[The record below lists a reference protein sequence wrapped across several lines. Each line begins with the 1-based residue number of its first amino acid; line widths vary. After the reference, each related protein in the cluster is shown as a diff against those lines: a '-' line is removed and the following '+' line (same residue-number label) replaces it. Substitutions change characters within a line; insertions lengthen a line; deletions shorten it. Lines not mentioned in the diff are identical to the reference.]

1 MKSYRITEYGA
12 PLAGQDDATP
22 VPEGGEVLIEVAG
35 CGVCH
40 SDVHIW
46 EGYFDMGGGR
56 KADLSRAHQ
65 LPFTLGHEIAGTV
78 AAVGHGATATLG
90 EQVVVYPWIGCGA
103 CDVCRAGDENLCAQ
117 PRNLG
122 VHLNGGYATHVVVPD
137 ARYLFPVGDAPLEL
151 AATYACSGIT
161 AFGALKKVR
170 AKAEG
175 RQLLIIGAGGVG
187 LAGLM
192 IASAMMETE
201 IIVADIDPAKREAA
215 LAAGAAHAVDPA
227 DKEARKQ
234 IVKLTGG
241 GAPAAVDFVGADKTV
256 AFGFGA
262 LATAGQLVV
271 VGLFGGAVELSVPLF
286 PLKSLTVMGSYVG
299 TPKEMGELMDL
310 VATGKVAPLPIATR
324 PLAEAGQ
331 TLADLA
337 AGKIVGRV
345 VLTPEGG

>member
-1 MKSYRITEYGA
+1 MKSYRIGNYAA
-12 PLAGQDDATP
+12 PLVEQDDPTP
-22 VPEGGEVLIEVAG
+22 EPADGEVLIEVGG

-46 EGYFDMGGGR
+46 EGHFDMGGGK

-78 AAVGHGATATLG
+78 AAAGAGAAARLG
-90 EQVVVYPWIGCGA
+90 DQVVVYPWIGCGT
-103 CDVCRAGDENLCAQ
+103 CGVCRAGDENLCAA

-122 VHLNGGYATHVVVPD
+122 VHLNGGYATHVIVPD
-137 ARYLFPVGDAPLEL
+137 ARYLFPIGALPMEL

-175 RQLLIIGAGGVG
+175 KHLLIIGAGGVG
-187 LAGLM
+187 LAAVM
-192 IASAMMETE
+192 IAQAMMETE
-201 IIVADIDPAKREAA
+201 IIVADIDPAKRDAA
-215 LAAGAAHAVDPA
+215 ITAGAAHAIDPA
-227 DKEARKQ
+227 DKETRKALY
-234 IVKLTGG
+234 KLTGG
-241 GAPAAVDFVGADKTV
+241 GAVAAVDFVGSDKTV

-262 LATAGQLVV
+262 LATAGQLAV
-271 VGLFGGAVELSVPLF
+271 VGLFGGAVELSVPMF
-286 PLKSLTVMGSYVG
+286 PLKSLSIMGSYVG
-299 TPKEMGELMDL
+299 NLADMGELMDL
-310 VATGKVAPLPIATR
+310 VGSGRVAPLPVATR
-324 PLAEAGQ
+324 PLGEAAA

-345 VLTPEGG
+345 VLTP

>member
-1 MKSYRITEYGA
+1 MKSYRIVEYGA
-12 PLAGQDDATP
+12 PLVEQDEAALEP
-22 VPEGGEVLIEVAG
+22 QAGEVLIEVAG

-56 KADLSRAHQ
+56 KADMSRAHQ

-78 AAVGHGATATLG
+78 SAVGDGAAARIG
-90 EQVVVYPWIGCGA
+90 DKVVVYPWIGCGE
-103 CDVCRAGDENLCAQ
+103 CEVCRAGDENLCLA

-122 VHLNGGYATHVVVPD
+122 VHLHGGYATHVIVPD
-137 ARYLFPVGDAPLEL
+137 AKYLFPVGDVPLDL

-170 AKAEG
+170 DKAEG
-175 RQLLIIGAGGVG
+175 KHLLIIGAGGVG
-187 LAGLM
+187 LAGLL
-192 IASAMMETE
+192 IAQAMMETE

-215 LAAGAAHAVDPA
+215 LEAGAAHAIDPT
-227 DKEARKQ
+227 DKETRKQ
-234 IVKLTGG
+234 LFKLTGG
-241 GAPAAVDFVGADKTV
+241 GAVAAVDFVGSDKTV

-286 PLKSLTVMGSYVG
+286 PLKSLTIMGSYVG
-299 TPKEMGELMDL
+299 TPAEMGELMEL
-310 VATGKVAPLPIATR
+310 VAGGRIKPLPISTR
-324 PLAEAGQ
+324 PLAAAAD

-345 VLTPEGG
+345 VLTP